1 MYFWY
6 IRYHKKKNIT
16 INGTSE
22 IYPGH
27 VFPTSESRRH
37 FHGHLPADCRRESS
51 MVFEDPHGAIFRH
64 RGHPVTRH
72 KHSE

>member
-1 MYFWY
+1 
-6 IRYHKKKNIT
+6 
-16 INGTSE
+16 
-22 IYPGH
+22 
-27 VFPTSESRRH
+27 
-37 FHGHLPADCRRESS
+37 